1 MRARLNLATS
11 PLESNRRFAI
21 AATAVS
27 LVAVIALVGLS
38 WHVYSSYRADT
49 EARTQQVAI
58 EKDIASLQ
66 QQRQALTAYFNEPAT
81 VQRRERAAYLNGL
94 IHQRAFP
101 WIKIFMDLERTLP
114 EGVRVVSVEPRM
126 EGDNVQL
133 KFVVG
138 AATDEGKLNFL
149 KKLETS
155 PEFSHIQ
162 LIQENRPTQA
172 ANQIQTDHILMELQA
187 SYSDI

>member
-1 MRARLNLATS
+1 MKARLNLATA

-21 AATAVS
+21 AASFVGV
-27 LVAVIALVGLS
+27 VAVIALVVLT
-38 WHVYSSYRADT
+38 WHVISAYRGDT
-49 EARTQQVAI
+49 EARAKQTAI
-58 EKDIASLQ
+58 ERDIASLQ
-66 QQRQALTAYFNEPAT
+66 QQRQALAAFFNEPAT
-81 VQRRERAAYLNGL
+81 VQRRARAAYLNGL

-133 KFVVG
+133 KLTVG
-138 AATDEGKLNFL
+138 AMSDEGRLNFL

-162 LIQENRPTQA
+162 LVQENRPAQT
-172 ANQIQTDHILMELQA
+172 ANQAQSDRILMQLQA
-187 SYSDI
+187 QYLDI

>member
-1 MRARLNLATS
+1 MRARLNLATA

-21 AATAVS
+21 AATAAS

-133 KFVVG
+133 KFVV
-138 AATDEGKLNFL
+138 
-149 KKLETS
+149 
-155 PEFSHIQ
+155 
-162 LIQENRPTQA
+162 
-172 ANQIQTDHILMELQA
+172 
-187 SYSDI
+187 